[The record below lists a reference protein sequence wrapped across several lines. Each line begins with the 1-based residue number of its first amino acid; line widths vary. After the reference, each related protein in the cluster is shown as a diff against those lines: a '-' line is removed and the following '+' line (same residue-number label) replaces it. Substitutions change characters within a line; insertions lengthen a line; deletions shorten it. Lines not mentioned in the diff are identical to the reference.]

1 MAKKTP
7 ISKLARRMTK
17 QVRGAL
23 KEASTIVVAKV
34 RENASL
40 TDHSLDELEA
50 LGHPY
55 AVRAPRNIHRPG
67 FKVHEQSGRLVSNVE
82 VKQKGDLNFA
92 IGVDEAKVPYVPFVI
107 FGTRTLVAR
116 DFITGSLNQVKT
128 EITKIVNTAVKKAI
142 KETGGK

>member
-23 KEASTIVVAKV
+23 KEASTIVAAKV

-40 TDHSLDELEA
+40 TDHTLDQLEA

-55 AVRAPRNIHRPG
+55 AVRAPQGLHKPG

-82 VKQKGDLNFA
+82 VKKKGDLNFV
-92 IGVDEAKVPYVPFVI
+92 IGVDENKVPYVPFVI

-116 DFITGSLNQVKT
+116 DFITGSLNQVKK
-128 EITKIVNTAVKKAI
+128 EITKIVNAAVRKAVR
-142 KETGGK
+142 ETRDK